1 MRTITEY
8 LNYSNSNEFMLFES
22 IDTEMSL
29 QEVYESLFDKMFD
42 EDMQLNEGL
51 GDWLRKLAGKGDKI
65 DAKAKELKD
74 AAKAKIDKI
83 SDAAKNAIE
92 GAKQKVGDAW
102 DSVKDTY
109 TSAVVAIDDAIQNA
123 KASVEDMVTKAGIKM
138 ETFVATAGQVMS
150 NMYATGKEKLANS
163 FKDTK
168 KAAAFNA
175 LLLGAILCKNN
186 GIDSSQMLDILA
198 AAGVK

>member
-8 LNYSNSNEFMLFES
+8 LNSSNSNEFMLFEN
-22 IDTEMSL
+22 INTEMSL
-29 QEVYESLFDKMFD
+29 QEVYESLFDKMFN

-51 GDWLRKLAGKGDKI
+51 GDWLRKLAGKGDKL
-65 DAKAKELKD
+65 DARAKELKD
-74 AAKAKIDKI
+74 AAKAKIDKM

-92 GAKQKVGDAW
+92 GAKQKAGEAW

-109 TSAVVAIDDAIQNA
+109 TSAVAAIDDAIQNA
-123 KASVEDMVTKAGIKM
+123 KVSVEDMVTKAGIKM

-150 NMYATGKEKLANS
+150 NMYAQGKEKIANS